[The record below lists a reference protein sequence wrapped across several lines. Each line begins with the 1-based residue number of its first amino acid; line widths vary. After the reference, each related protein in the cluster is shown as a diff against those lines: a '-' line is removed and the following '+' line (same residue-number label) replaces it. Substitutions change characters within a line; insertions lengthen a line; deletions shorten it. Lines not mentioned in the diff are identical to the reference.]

1 MASERVA
8 ANRDRL
14 AALPDGVVR
23 KALRTFPDDRGDFTE
38 FFRNEWQTSP
48 VPVQWNISRSR
59 ANVLRGVHVHTRH
72 WDYLCVTNGEIFVG
86 LHDLR
91 ATSSMAT
98 RTAMLRL
105 HGSELEVLA
114 IPPGVAHGFYSVDHS
129 TYVIGASSYY
139 DPTDHRRCRW
149 DCPELGLDWPCD
161 GPDLSPA
168 DQKAPSY
175 GELADGFRAAMAAL
189 RSHP

>member
-1 MASERVA
+1 MPERAA
-8 ANRDRL
+8 ANRDQF
-14 AALPDGVVR
+14 AALPAGVVR
-23 KALRTFPDDRGDFTE
+23 RALRTFPDDRGDFTE

-48 VPVQWNISRSR
+48 APVQWNISRSR
-59 ANVLRGVHVHTRH
+59 PNVLRGVHVHARH
-72 WDYLCVTNGEIFVG
+72 WDYLCVTDGEIFVG

-91 ATSSMAT
+91 AASSNMP
-98 RTAMLRL
+98 RTAMVMLR
-105 HGSELEVLA
+105 GSELEVLA
-114 IPPGVAHGFYSVDHS
+114 IPPGVAHGFYSADHS

-161 GPDLSPA
+161 GPELSPA
-168 DQKAPSY
+168 DHKAPSY
-175 GELADGFRAAMAAL
+175 GELVEGFRAAMVAV